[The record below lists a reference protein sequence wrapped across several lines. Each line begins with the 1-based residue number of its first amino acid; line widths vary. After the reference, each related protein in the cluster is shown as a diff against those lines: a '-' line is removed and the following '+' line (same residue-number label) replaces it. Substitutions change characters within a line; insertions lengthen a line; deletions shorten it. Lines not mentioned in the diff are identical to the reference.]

1 MSVFDTPSSVEPVLA
16 KGVSIAKGSQG
27 DISLPLKMANRHGL
41 IAGATG
47 TGKTVT
53 LQRVAEQMARA
64 GVTVFCVD
72 IKGDLSGIAAPKE
85 GAGPQ
90 VVFWDVFGK
99 RGHPIRTTVSEFGPM
114 LFSRLLDLSEA
125 QTGVLQIVFRLSDD
139 QGLLLLDLNDLKA
152 VLAHIA
158 ENASEI
164 SQTYGLVSP
173 SSVAAIQRALLAF
186 ENEGGAI
193 FFGEPALQV
202 EDLLSASDSKAAH
215 LHVLAADEL
224 ANHPRL
230 YATVMLWLLAELYE
244 DLPEAGDLPKPKLA
258 LFVDEAHMLF
268 NDAPSVLVEK
278 IEQVIRL
285 IRSKGVGVYF
295 ITQNPVDLPETVLG
309 QLGHRIQHAL
319 RAFTPKDQK
328 AVRVAAQTFR
338 PNPAFDTQETITQM
352 GVGEALISF
361 LDEKGAPGIVQ
372 RGKVHLPQSQ
382 IGKLSDAARAAI
394 LAASPYAGVYDQPVD
409 RESAYERLASKI
421 RRTSTGSVPH
431 TGQTTTQPS
440 SSGGGVGDVLSTVG
454 KVLSGG
460 KSRRQGLGETL
471 VKSVVRQIGTQ
482 VGREIIRGVLG
493 SISRR

>member
-1 MSVFDTPSSVEPVLA
+1 MGVFDSPTAATKAPA
-16 KGVSIAKGSQG
+16 AAITNAISIALGAQG
-27 DISLPLKMANRHGL
+27 DVALPLKMANRHGL

-53 LQRVAEQMARA
+53 LQRVAEEMARA
-64 GVTVFCVD
+64 GVPVFCVD
-72 IKGDLSGIAAPKE
+72 IKGDLSGIAAPKD

-99 RGHPIRTTVSEFGPM
+99 KGHPVRTTVSEFGPM
-114 LFSRLLDLSEA
+114 LFSRLLDLTEA
-125 QTGVLQIVFRLSDD
+125 QTGVLQILFRLSDD

-152 VLAHIA
+152 VLAHVA

-164 SQTYGLVSP
+164 SQAYGLVSP
-173 SSVAAIQRALLAF
+173 ASVAAIQRALLAF
-186 ENEGGAI
+186 ENEGGST

-202 EDLLSASDSKAAH
+202 TDLMPQAQGSPAL

-224 ANHPRL
+224 AHHPRL

-258 LFVDEAHMLF
+258 LFIDEAHMLF

-278 IEQVIRL
+278 IEQVVRL

-338 PNPAFDTQETITQM
+338 PNPAFDTEETITQM

-372 RGKVHLPQSQ
+372 RAKVHLPQSQ
-382 IGKLSDAARAAI
+382 IGKLDDASRAKL
-394 LAASPYAGVYDQPVD
+394 LAASPYAGLYDQLVD
-409 RESAYERLASKI
+409 RESAYERLESKI
-421 RRTSTGSVPH
+421 RRSSQGSAPRA
-431 TGQTTTQPS
+431 PS
-440 SSGGGVGDVLSTVG
+440 SNGGVGDVLSTVG

-460 KSRRQGLGETL
+460 SSRRQGLGETL